1 MTKSGGFVSITFR
14 LSALSAL
21 SWVRGWPPRT
31 EFQLGL
37 NYLSAQCPFGT
48 DEERHPDRRPVLV
61 SITFRLSALSA
72 QDGFKLGTWL
82 ATTYVSITFRLSA
95 LSAHGP
101 GSPGPGRPV
110 GRLNYLSAQCPFGT
124 HAGGR
129 NGVHRYGVSITFRL
143 SALSARILIDVPF
156 FVAADGLNYLSAQCP
171 FGTAFGKLCGI
182 LGLKCLNYLSAQCP
196 FGTHEM
202 RKYRGVTALYVSITF
217 RLSALSAR
225 WRGDIHERD
234 EHRESQLPFGSV
246 PFRHKNVRVLD
257 KEWLNEASQLPFG
270 SVPFRHTETRKITPP
285 RWWCTCLNY
294 LSAQCPFGTLWGRE
308 TVRKIGDSLNYLSA
322 QCPFGTTLTGTIRIG
337 RRKNVSITFR
347 LSALSAL

>member
-1 MTKSGGFVSITFR
+1 MESQLPFGSVPFRHSRTRSSPTSRMPSSLNYLSAQCPFGTLVLWLRNFGAKARLNYLSAQCPFGTRRWPPELWRSSRSVSITFRLSALSAHVPRHVVTKSGGFVSITFR

-124 HAGGR
+124 
-129 NGVHRYGVSITFRL
+129 
-143 SALSARILIDVPF
+143 P
-156 FVAADGLNYLSAQCP
+156 
-171 FGTAFGKLCGI
+171 
-182 LGLKCLNYLSAQCP
+182 
-196 FGTHEM
+196 
-202 RKYRGVTALYVSITF
+202 
-217 RLSALSAR
+217 
-225 WRGDIHERD
+225 
-234 EHRESQLPFGSV
+234 
-246 PFRHKNVRVLD
+246 VL
-257 KEWLNEASQLPFG
+257 A
-270 SVPFRHTETRKITPP
+270 TETH
-285 RWWCTCLNY
+285 
-294 LSAQCPFGTLWGRE
+294 
-308 TVRKIGDSLNYLSA
+308 
-322 QCPFGTTLTGTIRIG
+322 
-337 RRKNVSITFR
+337 
-347 LSALSAL
+347 